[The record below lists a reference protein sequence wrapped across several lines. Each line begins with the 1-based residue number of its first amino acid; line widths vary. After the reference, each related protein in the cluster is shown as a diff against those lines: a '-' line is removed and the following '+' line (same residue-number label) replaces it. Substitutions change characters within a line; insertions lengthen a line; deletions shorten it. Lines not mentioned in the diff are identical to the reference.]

1 MFNFLK
7 NWKATPETAIPSI
20 ESVAI
25 AAPKTKLNGTKPV
38 FVPIDVV
45 LPNQTIPG
53 KFNPTSATWKY
64 LENYLLDRIE
74 RLHHKNEIATLSF
87 EKTQLVRGQ
96 LKEIKLLLNHTNQMA
111 GVHALPKKST
121 LDQSST
127 VRGQSYE

>member
-7 NWKATPETAIPSI
+7 KAEKKINNRPKTLS
-20 ESVAI
+20 ESQAI
-25 AAPKTKLNGTKPV
+25 ASPKIDYSFT
-38 FVPIDVV
+38 PIEAV